1 MATKRRATSK
11 AKPKTKPKAKSAKK
25 VKLLTGGNPQIA
37 KGEGNA
43 PVQAYLNA
51 MPGWKSAMGKRLD
64 KIITRALPGVVKAV
78 KWNSPFYGVK
88 GGEYFLSFHVFA
100 RYIKVAFFKGASL
113 TPLPPGTSKQ
123 KDVRYLDIYE
133 DDALDEEQLT
143 AWVKQAAAMPG
154 WLNT

>member
-1 MATKRRATSK
+1 MATKTRAKSKPKTK
-11 AKPKTKPKAKSAKK
+11 AKPKAAKK
-25 VKLLTGGNPQIA
+25 KAVKLLTGGNPQVA

-51 MPGWKSAMGKRLD
+51 MPGWKSAVGKRLD
-64 KIITRALPGVVKAV
+64 KIIVAPVPGIVKAV
-78 KWNSPFYGVK
+78 KWNSPFYGLK

-123 KDVRYLDIYE
+123 KGVRYLDIYE
-133 DDALDEEQLT
+133 DDALDEKQFT
-143 AWVKQAAAMPG
+143 AWVKQAAGLPG